1 MSSSRLNMIG
11 LAVAAMAIFALAG
24 CGFGGNDAANQDVVA
39 DGSITLYSGRDEGLI
54 QPLVDMFEEESGI
67 KVAVRYGETAEIS
80 ALILEEGDRSP
91 ADVFL
96 SQDAGALGALSE
108 AGLFSELPTN
118 VNELVPAGFTS
129 TDGTW
134 VGITGR
140 ARVIAYDS
148 EKLTQAQ
155 VPTSVDEF
163 TEPQWKGRF
172 GIAPGNASFQSFV
185 TAYRELKGE
194 AAADEW
200 VAKIAANEPQ
210 LFDSNGAI
218 LTAVNQGSVDAG
230 LINHYYWF
238 GLADEVG
245 EQNMRAQLAFPA
257 VGDPGSIVNV
267 TGAGIMKSAAKDADA
282 LEFVQFLLS
291 EEAQKYFVTE
301 TFEYPLIS
309 SVESPAGLP
318 ELQSLLNP
326 DLDLADL
333 SSLAQTQEL
342 LQKYGLI

>member
-1 MSSSRLNMIG
+1 MSSSRFKISS
-11 LAVAAMAIFALAG
+11 LALVFSTVLVLSG
-24 CGFGGNDAANQDVVA
+24 CGGGENDAAGQDPVA
-39 DGSITLYSGRDEGLI
+39 DGSITLYAGRDEGLI
-54 QPLVDMFEEESGI
+54 QPLVEMFEEKSGI
-67 KVAVRYGETAEIS
+67 EVSVRYGDTAEIS
-80 ALILEEGDRSP
+80 ALILEEGDQSP

-96 SQDAGALGALSE
+96 SQDAGALGALSQ
-108 AGLFSELPTN
+108 AGLFSELPSDVT
-118 VNELVPAGFTS
+118 ERVPAGFTS
-129 TDGTW
+129 TDDTW
-134 VGITGR
+134 VGVTGR

-148 EKLTQAQ
+148 EKLTAAQ

-163 TEPQWKGRF
+163 TEPKWKGRL

-200 VAKIAANEPQ
+200 VAKIAANDPQ

-238 GLADEVG
+238 RLSAEVG
-245 EQNMRAQLAFPA
+245 EKNMRAQLAFPE

-267 TGAGIMKSAAKDADA
+267 TGAGIMKSAAEDADA
-282 LEFVQFLLS
+282 LAFVEFLLS
-291 EEAQKYFVTE
+291 EEAQQYFVSE

-318 ELQSLLNP
+318 ELQSLVNP
-326 DLDLADL
+326 ELDLADL
-333 SSLAQTQEL
+333 SSLARTQEL

>member
-1 MSSSRLNMIG
+1 MSSYRIKLSS
-11 LAVAAMAIFALAG
+11 LALVFSSVLVLAG
-24 CGFGGNDAANQDVVA
+24 CGGAEDDASDQNASA

-54 QPLVDMFEEESGI
+54 QPLVDKFEDQTGI
-67 KVAVRYGETAEIS
+67 EVAVRYGETAEIS
-80 ALILEEGDRSP
+80 ALILEEGDKSP

-96 SQDAGALGALSE
+96 SQDAGALGALSQ
-108 AGLFSELPTN
+108 AGLFSELPTDLSER
-118 VNELVPAGFTS
+118 VASGFTS
-129 TDGTW
+129 TDDTW
-134 VGITGR
+134 VGVTGR
-140 ARVIAYDS
+140 ARVIAYDG
-148 EKLTQAQ
+148 ENLTEAE

-194 AAADEW
+194 AAADSW
-200 VAKIAANEPQ
+200 VAKIAANDPQ

-238 GLADEVG
+238 RLSAEVG
-245 EQNMRAQLAFPA
+245 EQNMRAQLAFPK

-267 TGAGIMKSAAKDADA
+267 TGAGIMKSAAEDADA
-282 LEFVQFLLS
+282 LAFVEFLLS
-291 EEAQKYFVTE
+291 EEAQEYFVSE

-318 ELQSLLNP
+318 KLQSLVNP
-326 DLDLADL
+326 ELDLADL

>member
-1 MSSSRLNMIG
+1 MSSSRLKHPGLGVAIG
-11 LAVAAMAIFALAG
+11 AIFLLAG
-24 CGFGGNDAANQDVVA
+24 CGSGGNDAASEDSVA

-54 QPLVDMFEEESGI
+54 QPLVEIFEQQSGI
-67 KVAVRYGETAEIS
+67 KVSVRYGETPEIS

-96 SQDAGALGALSE
+96 SQDAGALGALSK
-108 AGLFSELPTN
+108 ADLLSELPTN
-118 VNELVPAGFTS
+118 VTERVPAGFTS

-134 VGITGR
+134 VGVTGR
-140 ARVIAYDS
+140 ARVIAYDG
-148 EKLTQAQ
+148 EKLTEAQ
-155 VPTSVDEF
+155 VPKSVDEF

-185 TAYRELKGE
+185 TAYRKLKGE

-200 VAKIAANEPQ
+200 VSKIAANEPQ

-218 LTAVNQGSVDAG
+218 LTAVNQGSVEAG

-238 GLADEVG
+238 RLSAEVG
-245 EQNMRAQLAFPA
+245 EQNMRAQLAFPE

-267 TGAGIMKSAAKDADA
+267 TGAGIMKSAANDADA
-282 LEFVQFLLS
+282 LAFVEFLLS
-291 EEAQKYFVTE
+291 EKAQKYFVTE

-333 SSLAQTQEL
+333 SSLSQTQEL

>member
-1 MSSSRLNMIG
+1 MSSSRLKMPG
-11 LAVAAMAIFALAG
+11 LAVAFMAILTLTG
-24 CGFGGNDAANQDVVA
+24 CGSGGNDAANQDAVA

-54 QPLVDMFEEESGI
+54 QPLVDMFEEKSGI
-67 KVAVRYGETAEIS
+67 EVAVRFGETAEIS
-80 ALILEEGDRSP
+80 ALILEEGDQSP

-96 SQDAGALGALSE
+96 SQDAGALGALSQ

-118 VNELVPAGFTS
+118 INELVPVGFTS

-134 VGITGR
+134 VGVTGR

-148 EKLTQAQ
+148 EKLTEAQ

-163 TEPQWKGRF
+163 TEPKWKGSF

-218 LTAVNQGSVDAG
+218 LTAVNQGSVEAG

-238 GLADEVG
+238 RLSAEVG
-245 EQNMRAQLAFPA
+245 EQNMRAQLAYPA

-267 TGAGIMKSAAKDADA
+267 TGAGIMKSAANDADA

-291 EEAQKYFVTE
+291 EEAQQYFVTE
-301 TFEYPLIS
+301 TFEYPLIR

-318 ELQSLLNP
+318 ELQTLLNP